1 MQSIKE
7 KIHQI
12 LKNLPPEADCDDIME
27 AIFIRQKIDK
37 GIKQLNNGES
47 ISHEEMKARM
57 AKWLK

>member
-12 LKNLPPEADCDDIME
+12 LDKLPPDADYEDVME
-27 AIFIRQKIDK
+27 AIYVQKQIDE
-37 GIKQLNNGES
+37 GMEQLKNGEY
-47 ISHEEMKARM
+47 ISHDEIKARM

>member
-12 LKNLPPEADCDDIME
+12 LEKLPPEADYDDIME
-27 AIFIRQKIDK
+27 AIFVQQKIDK
-37 GIKQLNNGES
+37 GIKQLDNGES